1 MTNKSLIL
9 LRFVWVALFA
19 WFGTEQLL
27 HPEAWAVNLPEW
39 TGYLPIPAEAL
50 VQLNGW
56 IEIVLATALLIGVHT
71 RLVAVLLSFHLLSIA
86 IEMGGA
92 IGMRDMTLAL
102 MGLAIALNPPDD
114 WTLDA
119 KFKKK

>member
-9 LRFVWVALFA
+9 LRFAWVGLFA

-27 HPEAWAVNLPEW
+27 HPEIWAVNLPEW
-39 TGYLPIPAEAL
+39 TGYLPMPAETL

-56 IEIVLATALLIGVHT
+56 IEIILAIALLIGLHT
-71 RLVAVLLSFHLLSIA
+71 RLVAVLLSLHLLTIA
-86 IEMGGA
+86 LEMGGA
-92 IGMRDMTLAL
+92 IGMRDLTLAL
-102 MGLAIALNPPDD
+102 MGLAIALNPPDY